1 MILIGTLVVDPARV
15 PGQILLTVGYLWIGA
30 ACSANWLRCRRTHC
44 VVMGPAFLI
53 LGLMRLGNLMS
64 LWSVGGTYIRNAAF
78 IAIILGF
85 LPEFF
90 GKKYLG

>member
-1 MILIGTLVVDPARV
+1 
-15 PGQILLTVGYLWIGA
+15 
-30 ACSANWLRCRRTHC
+30 
-44 VVMGPAFLI
+44 MGPAFLI